1 MIKVK
6 DVKYGIMPYS
16 AGIGQSAIGIYFEDD
31 DRTFDFE
38 GLDEAKD
45 EAVFRDAYTN
55 IAQEM
60 YKDIKDFVAKNNIT
74 EQWNAGLSFEKGI
87 YTVFIGDVC
96 VNDDYFY
103 PFNMLLSL
111 ISKESIDR
119 QQMSDAFAKARA
131 EKRMPRLNPP
141 RFMMVAR
148 PTNPMIMR
156 NPYEA
161 CNVVIAKLSTKKN
174 GKEISESS
182 LNEFYHINSIMNI
195 GKHPFGTYVFSP
207 ESEKDLRLFDQ
218 FYADLPFEH
227 KLQVYV
233 VPKTKTMT
241 FKDTCCKWALD
252 HDFRPGTIFES
263 SMVLDFDD

>member
-87 YTVFIGDVC
+87 YTAPAIYAQCDLKNISLGLEKASQLLDNYL
-96 VNDDYFY
+96 VNTREVLSNLDKNVYSKA
-103 PFNMLLSL
+103 LLEIL
-111 ISKESIDR
+111 D
-119 QQMSDAFAKARA
+119 
-131 EKRMPRLNPP
+131 LL
-141 RFMMVAR
+141 
-148 PTNPMIMR
+148 
-156 NPYEA
+156 
-161 CNVVIAKLSTKKN
+161 KL
-174 GKEISESS
+174 
-182 LNEFYHINSIMNI
+182 
-195 GKHPFGTYVFSP
+195 
-207 ESEKDLRLFDQ
+207 
-218 FYADLPFEH
+218 
-227 KLQVYV
+227 
-233 VPKTKTMT
+233 
-241 FKDTCCKWALD
+241 
-252 HDFRPGTIFES
+252 
-263 SMVLDFDD
+263 